1 MTTLTFIHD
10 DSDGQFRV
18 HLYATPNIS
27 NASINFQFTY
37 TATTLVFDRLS
48 VNGSSSFMSSTSH
61 VGTQGQVTLNGL
73 VSPSAASDDILATLH
88 FDGDGSG
95 TFDLNISSIL
105 ISGNTPVYNDPTPF
119 NYSVESLADTQ
130 AINLNEDSDYN
141 GSYNPF
147 NSFFGSDL
155 SVDTTPSHGTIEIIS
170 SSFDGETWL
179 YTPDDNYWGT
189 DQFTVQARKPGG
201 KVKKLVVDA
210 NIQPVNDLPVG
221 TFVIVGTPVEG
232 EILSAN
238 TSEIEDF
245 DGLG

>member
-95 TFDLNISSIL
+95 IFDLNIFSL
-105 ISGNTPVYNDPTPF
+105 I
-119 NYSVESLADTQ
+119 ESAYCT
-130 AINLNEDSDYN
+130 
-141 GSYNPF
+141 
-147 NSFFGSDL
+147 
-155 SVDTTPSHGTIEIIS
+155 
-170 SSFDGETWL
+170 
-179 YTPDDNYWGT
+179 
-189 DQFTVQARKPGG
+189 
-201 KVKKLVVDA
+201 
-210 NIQPVNDLPVG
+210 LP
-221 TFVIVGTPVEG
+221 P
-232 EILSAN
+232 
-238 TSEIEDF
+238 
-245 DGLG
+245 